1 MDFPVIAKEFRNG
14 NVENIHQGVIC
25 VIDQNKKVVFQKGDI
40 TQAFYYR
47 SAMKPIQAIPV
58 FSSNIIN
65 TYQLTG
71 EEAAL
76 FTASQR
82 GEEYH
87 EKALFSLAIKLGV
100 EEKQLVC
107 NKSYP
112 LNTAPKEKFLASH
125 KPRRKLL
132 HNCAGKHLG
141 FLAYARERGFAMD
154 GYHQMSHPL
163 QQEVLDYVSM
173 LSETPRD
180 QIITGLDGCG
190 VPVHAVPLRN
200 MALSYLK
207 FADTSLINSES
218 LREPVDQ
225 ITQVMNDYPN
235 IVASHQFICSALL
248 EDRNIIAKGGAQG
261 VYCLALKKEKI
272 SIAIKVLSG
281 TEHLWPLLVAKIL
294 EKLPYHNKETIDR
307 LYAIKDSKITN
318 DSGEIAG
325 HTEIYL

>member
-14 NVENIHQGVIC
+14 NVENIHQGVVC
-25 VIDQNKKVVFQKGDI
+25 VIDKNKKVVFEKGDI
-40 TQAFYYR
+40 TQPFYYR

-65 TYQLTG
+65 KYQLTG

-82 GEEYH
+82 GEDYH
-87 EKALFSLAIKLGV
+87 EKALLSLAGKLGI
-100 EEKQLVC
+100 EEKRLVC
-107 NKSYP
+107 NQSYP
-112 LNTAPKEKFLASH
+112 LNVAPKDKYIASH

-141 FLAYARERGFAMD
+141 FLAYTKEKGLSMD
-154 GYHQMSHPL
+154 GYHEMSHPI
-163 QQEVLDYVSM
+163 QQEILDYVSL

-180 QIITGLDGCG
+180 KIITGLDGCG
-190 VPVHAVPLRN
+190 APVHAIPLRN
-200 MALSYLK
+200 MAISYLK
-207 FADTSLINSES
+207 FADNSLISNKPVCEA
-218 LREPVDQ
+218 VDQ
-225 ITQVMNDYPN
+225 ITQKMNSFPN
-235 IVASHQFICSALL
+235 IVASHQFICSVLL
-248 EDRNIIAKGGAQG
+248 EDPNIIAKGGAQG

-294 EKLPYHNKETIDR
+294 EKLPYYNKETIDR
-307 LYAIKDSKITN
+307 LYALKDSKITN
-318 DSGEIAG
+318 DSGKIAG
-325 HTEIYL
+325 HTEVYV